1 MTFRS
6 HLTIVQPPPARLP
19 WHDQGLTTSTVIPA
33 RTGPLPRG
41 LRGRILLL
49 ADVENLVLSARD
61 RGLALDFAALRA
73 VFGQVPGCTID
84 LHAIYSEMP
93 EDAPVA
99 AWLKE
104 RGWTATPRPP
114 IEQGRGRG
122 HRNADTWVAFFA
134 GSLLSQKRYDG
145 LILGTGD
152 GLLGLDIAR
161 SARAVC
167 PGLGIVATLSVSGC
181 TSRLLVADSAGGDIS
196 VNMLIGRD
204 VTRALA

>member
-1 MTFRS
+1 MTSRP
-6 HLTIVQPPPARLP
+6 HLPLPLPLPAPPSWRDPGLLAR
-19 WHDQGLTTSTVIPA
+19 STVA
-33 RTGPLPRG
+33 AQTGPVPHG

-61 RGLALDFAALRA
+61 RGLVLDFAALRD
-73 VFGQVPGCTID
+73 VLGHVPGCAFD

-104 RGWTATPRPP
+104 RDWTVTPRPP
-114 IEQGRGRG
+114 IQQGRGRG
-122 HRNADTWVAFFA
+122 HRNADTWLAFFA

-161 SARAVC
+161 SARAAS
-167 PGLGIVATLSVSGC
+167 PALGIVATLSVPGS
-181 TSRLLVADSAGGDIS
+181 TSRLLVADAPGGVIS
-196 VNMLIGRD
+196 GNMLIGRD
-204 VTRALA
+204 VTRGLT